1 MQTQNNIMHF
11 KKSDLTIFLFISQHM
26 FIFNILLKMNIDTA
40 RFIYISKF
48 LIHIYLLFTTS
59 ENPTV

>member
-1 MQTQNNIMHF
+1 MHF